1 MASKKDSKEKDILEV
16 FMPTEV
22 ADGADDADDAMV
34 IDDNEIHQSEN
45 LEVVSWGRGDFA
57 ALFRTSGEES
67 NAIDQILS
75 FFYCG

>member
-1 MASKKDSKEKDILEV
+1 MASKKDSKEKDIVEV

-22 ADGADDADDAMV
+22 ANDADDAMV

-75 FFYCG
+75 FFDCG